1 MDQPSEAP
9 VFETRGLH
17 HAAFVARSRDVLGSG
32 VEDCA
37 CFPGRPTLGCGWLRA
52 GVFGGAARRKGRAG
66 ARDLARSGPPGRL
79 FLASKWRLKPGSTG
93 A

>member
-52 GVFGGAARRKGRAG
+52 GVFGGAARRKGAQAG
-66 ARDLARSGPPGRL
+66 AREVGPIG
-79 FLASKWRLKPGSTG
+79 ASRAPFFGLEVAT
-93 A
+93 